1 MYTDKSIWAATLHHS
16 SGHHSSRIYVIRIV
30 DWMDGWTFI
39 TWSRFKNKSSS
50 FNFHWEK
57 KIKGIDGL
65 QINFLS
71 QNTLFLFYK
80 KLKMNLLKIRGWNWF
95 FWCVSVKCFGFRQ
108 CQLARCLLWKMRTA
122 ALLSLLSHTRH
133 DFAIFVSCF
142 FILSRFITVV
152 FCIFQYSIWKWI
164 NCSRFFVVFFFFF
177 LPPFTHF
184 PVFTF
189 DSFLNQ
195 LSFCH
200 QIYFTRKARCV
211 IFPEVF
217 LFKVCLFLLTWHH
230 AWENILWSYLL
241 YSRTLFHISSSVLW
255 HWILLWRRVW
265 CQPFSFFSFVHDLVF
280 CLWK

>member
-1 MYTDKSIWAATLHHS
+1 
-16 SGHHSSRIYVIRIV
+16 
-30 DWMDGWTFI
+30 MDGWTFI

-152 FCIFQYSIWKWI
+152 FCIFQYSILKWI

-177 LPPFTHF
+177 CHHLPISQFSLLIHFLISWVFVIRYILQEKLGVLYSLRSFFLKYVCFYLHDTMPGKIFFGPTYFT
-184 PVFTF
+184 PELCFTF
-189 DSFLNQ
+189 PHQFSGTEYCCGEECDAN
-195 LSFCH
+195 LS
-200 QIYFTRKARCV
+200 
-211 IFPEVF
+211 
-217 LFKVCLFLLTWHH
+217 LFFLLYMIWSF
-230 AWENILWSYLL
+230 AFEN
-241 YSRTLFHISSSVLW
+241 SSSSTSELEVSWGWDFL
-255 HWILLWRRVW
+255 I
-265 CQPFSFFSFVHDLVF
+265 
-280 CLWK
+280 